1 MSLIVVLTHNEGHQ
15 LGFQCTI
22 IITIIIIIAVVAVT
36 VTVILITTT
45 INAE

>member
-15 LGFQCTI
+15 LGFQCII
-22 IITIIIIIAVVAVT
+22 IITIIIIAVVAVT